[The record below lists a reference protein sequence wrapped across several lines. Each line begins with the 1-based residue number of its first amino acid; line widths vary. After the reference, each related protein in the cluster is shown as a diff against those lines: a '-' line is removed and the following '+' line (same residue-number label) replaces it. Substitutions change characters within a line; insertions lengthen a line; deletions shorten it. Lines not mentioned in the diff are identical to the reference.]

1 MEKTTNTKRLL
12 LRFSENESRILAGF
26 LKDHGNCTNTELTI
40 EISHD
45 SGIGIATVVV
55 CQCGGKQDITDYG
68 IW

>member
-12 LRFSENESRILAGF
+12 LRFSDKERHALEGF
-26 LKDHGNCTNTELTI
+26 LEKHGNCIESELTI

-45 SGIGIATVVV
+45 NGIGIATVVV